1 MYFKF
6 NTSSVV
12 CCGGVLIHIAKPEYF
27 ILGKL
32 KSGKVKETDGTRD
45 TENTDDTSDADDTD
59 DTDDS
64 SREYTKNEKTKEE
77 GTQKKKKTTKC
88 VKGKRSE
95 NYEAK

>member
-6 NTSSVV
+6 NTIQVG

-45 TENTDDTSDADDTD
+45 TENTDGTSDADDTD
-59 DTDDS
+59 DST
-64 SREYTKNEKTKEE
+64 REYKKNKKTKE
-77 GTQKKKKTTKC
+77 GRTQKKKKDTKC
-88 VKGKRSE
+88 VKGKRNE
-95 NYEAK
+95 NYKA